1 MYLENFKKILIERRG
16 KAVYATLNR
25 PEMLNCINGELD
37 FDIMRLVW
45 EFDLDP
51 EAEVLVITGAGRAF
65 SAGGDIEYM
74 RETLDLEK
82 FQQGIKQ
89 GKKILG
95 GILACEKP
103 IIARINGDAIGLGAT
118 IALFCDIIIADE
130 TARIADPHVH
140 VGLSAGD
147 GGAII
152 WPQLVGYARAKRY
165 LLGGERI
172 TGKEAAEIGLITFAV
187 PASELDAKVDE
198 WVKKFTE
205 NAASRA
211 IKYTKTTINIG
222 LQQMLTSMVDVG
234 FAYEMLSGRTKD
246 HSEAIDAFAEKR
258 KPKFIGR

>member
-1 MYLENFKKILIERRG
+1 MSLRSPRSTRTD
-16 KAVYATLNR
+16 TLF
-25 PEMLNCINGELD
+25 PY
-37 FDIMRLVW
+37 
-45 EFDLDP
+45 
-51 EAEVLVITGAGRAF
+51 T
-65 SAGGDIEYM
+65 
-74 RETLDLEK
+74 TL
-82 FQQGIKQ
+82 F
-89 GKKILG
+89 
-95 GILACEKP
+95 
-103 IIARINGDAIGLGAT
+103 RS
-118 IALFCDIIIADE
+118 LFCDIIIADE
-130 TARIADPHVH
+130 SARSADPHVH

-222 LQQMLTSMVDVG
+222 LQQMLTSMVDSG
-234 FAYEMLSGRTKD
+234 FA
-246 HSEAIDAFAEKR
+246 
-258 KPKFIGR
+258 